1 MVHLFEASLYSVNMI
16 DNYSKT
22 TRALYEYIL
31 AKAPE
36 GAERS
41 LASIKAALDH
51 DPTVLLGSV
60 YLDFRPSDDT
70 GASLHVMIGRV
81 PTQTGRGFESDSEGN
96 LWSTFKVTC
105 KVSWPTWGEG
115 GLEISQCRVN
125 IMNDVIDFARGIEM
139 TFHES
144 FQQLMCTK
152 AELDKRALETLKNKA
167 IDAVSDIVR
176 SNCNGMKVGEEKIMP
191 IPGAD
196 YTMLEDFD
204 VERWVNG
211 RRFKYRASATS
222 REGFSFV
229 RVA

>member
-1 MVHLFEASLYSVNMI
+1 MFEASLYSVNMI
-16 DNYSKT
+16 DNYSET

-31 AKAPE
+31 AKAPK

-41 LASIKAALDH
+41 LASIKAELDR
-51 DPTVLLGSV
+51 DPAVFLGSM
-60 YLDFRPSDDT
+60 YLDFMPTNDT
-70 GASLHVMIGRV
+70 GANLHVMIGRV
-81 PTQTGRGFESDSEGN
+81 PTLAGRGLESDSEGN
-96 LWSTFKVTC
+96 LWGTFKVSC
-105 KVSWPTWGEG
+105 KVSWPSWGEG
-115 GLEISQCRVN
+115 GLEISQRRVN
-125 IMNDVIDFARGIEM
+125 VMNDVIDFARGIEM

-144 FQQLMCTK
+144 FHQLMCTK
-152 AELDKRALETLKNKA
+152 TELDKRALETLKNQA
-167 IDAVSDIVR
+167 IDAISDIVR

-204 VERWVNG
+204 VERWANG